1 MMTCEETAQLISE
14 GLDRTLSLRE
24 RLTLRLH
31 LFGCD
36 LCTRYARQL
45 KFLQRTCADADDEQS
60 TEAAAL
66 DDAARQRI
74 RTRLQQGQ

>member
-1 MMTCEETAQLISE
+1 MMTCEETARLISE

-24 RLTLRLH
+24 RVTLRLH

-36 LCTRYARQL
+36 LCTRYAQQL
-45 KFLQRTCADADDEQS
+45 KFLQRTCAEADEEHL
-60 TEAAAL
+60 TEAAEL

-74 RTRLQQGQ
+74 RARLQQGR

>member
-45 KFLQRTCADADDEQS
+45 KFLQRACADDERL
-60 TEAAAL
+60 TEAAEL

-74 RTRLQQGQ
+74 RTRLQRGQ

>member
-45 KFLQRTCADADDEQS
+45 KFLQRTCADAEHL